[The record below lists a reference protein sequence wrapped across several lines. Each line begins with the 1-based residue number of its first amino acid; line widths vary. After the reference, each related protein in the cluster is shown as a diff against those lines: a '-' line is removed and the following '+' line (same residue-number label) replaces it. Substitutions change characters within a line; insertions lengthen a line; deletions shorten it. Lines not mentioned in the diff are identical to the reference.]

1 MKILEFLAEEV
12 KIDPNQANIPTLTPT
27 EVLAGVLYTT
37 YVIAAAFA
45 VITII
50 LAGYTFVTASYDQTK
65 IVKAKNAILYAVVGL
80 IAVIAAF
87 AITQFVIGK
96 LT

>member
-1 MKILEFLAEEV
+1 MKILEFIAETIKV
-12 KIDPNQANIPTLTPT
+12 PANGNNIPINSS
-27 EVLAGVLYTT
+27 VDILAGVLYTI
-37 YVIAAAFA
+37 YAIAGAFA

-80 IAVIAAF
+80 IVIIAAF
-87 AITQFVIGK
+87 VITQFIIGK